1 MEYNDTNVVVAGE
14 KFEIVEVDQRK
25 KARSGVEG
33 SVLDGLDSSQ
43 KIGEIILRA
52 DAEKY
57 SLEELMDQK
66 AKMDFFSW
74 GHSFLARRSRN
85 QSPMPIIW

>member
-1 MEYNDTNVVVAGE
+1 MGYNATNVVVAGE
-14 KFEIVEVDQRK
+14 KFEIVDVDQRK
-25 KARSGVEG
+25 KAPTAVEG

-43 KIGEIILRA
+43 RV

-66 AKMDFFSW
+66 AKMVFFFH
-74 GHSFLARRSRN
+74 GDIRP
-85 QSPMPIIW
+85 SPDEAEISHLCS